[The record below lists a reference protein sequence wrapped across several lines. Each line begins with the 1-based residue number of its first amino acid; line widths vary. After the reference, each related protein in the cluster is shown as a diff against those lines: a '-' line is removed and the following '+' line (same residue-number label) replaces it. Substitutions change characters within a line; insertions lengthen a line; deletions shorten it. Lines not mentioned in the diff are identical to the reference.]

1 MSEGNNAIS
10 SVRLFPEGCAMTRY
24 KWTLCLAIICG
35 LAGSL
40 SGQSGAPKK
49 LKVYISVDMEGV
61 AGTVTADQLLPSGF
75 EYERYRRFMTN
86 ETLAAIKAAK
96 EMGATEILVS
106 DSHGNGENLLIE
118 DFPKDVRIVRSWP
131 RRLAMMEGIDSSFDA
146 VLFIGY
152 HASTTN
158 PRGIRAHT
166 FSSAHLTR
174 VALNGKEVTEG
185 AFNAAIA
192 GEFGVPVVMMSGDD
206 AACSEVKSEIGDIE
220 TAETKKTLG
229 FHSGNTL
236 TPEAS
241 YDLIGEKVKTALGRR
256 KDFKPYVLKTPVTV
270 DVSFKNY
277 LPAEVLAYLPDIQRT
292 DSHSVRF
299 VGKNMREASSFI
311 EFIDTYSPDLAP

>member
-1 MSEGNNAIS
+1 MNRS
-10 SVRLFPEGCAMTRY
+10 SAPPEMRRMTHR
-24 KWTLCLAIICG
+24 
-35 LAGSL
+35 SL
-40 SGQSGAPKK
+40 SIAIVLVFLLGVNSFAQSNPPKN

-61 AGTVTADQLLPSGF
+61 AGAVTADQLVPSGF
-75 EYERYRRFMTN
+75 EYERFRQFMTR
-86 ETLAAIKAAK
+86 ETLAAVNVAK

-131 RRLAMMEGIDSSFDA
+131 RRLGMMEGIDSTFSA

-158 PRGIRAHT
+158 PRGVRAHT

-174 VALNGKEVTEG
+174 VALNGQDVTEG

-206 AACSEVKSEIGDIE
+206 AACAEVKSRIGDIE

-229 FHSGNTL
+229 FHSANTI

-241 YDLIGEKVKTALGRR
+241 YELIGEKVKAALGRLG
-256 KDFKPYVLKTPVTV
+256 DFKPYVLQTPVTL

-277 LPAEVLAYLPDIQRT
+277 LPAETLTYLPNVQRV
-292 DSHSVRF
+292 DSHTIRF
-299 VGKNMREASSFI
+299 VAKDMKQASSFV

>member
-1 MSEGNNAIS
+1 MS
-10 SVRLFPEGCAMTRY
+10 RY
-24 KWTLCLAIICG
+24 KWTLCLALICV

-40 SGQSGAPKK
+40 SGQSGAAKK
-49 LKVYISVDMEGV
+49 LKIYISVDMEGV

-75 EYERYRRFMTN
+75 EYERFRRFMTN

-152 HASTTN
+152 HASTSN

-174 VALNGKEVTEG
+174 VALNGQEVTEG

-206 AACSEVKSEIGDIE
+206 AACTEVKSQIGDIE

-241 YDLIGEKVKTALGRR
+241 YDLIGEKVKSALSRR

-277 LPAEVLAYLPDIQRT
+277 LPAEVLAYLPDIQRI
-292 DSHSVRF
+292 DSHTVRF
-299 VGKNMREASSFI
+299 VGKNMKEASSFI
-311 EFIDTYSPDLAP
+311 EFVDTYSPDLAP